1 MQAERDELRE
11 RMRFFTSQSSV
22 DIDEMERAL
31 VYVRYVRSNRHVT
44 SRPKSSRH
52 VLSHIAT

>member
-31 VYVRYVRSNRHVT
+31 VYVRYVRSNRQIAT
-44 SRPKSSRH
+44 SRH
-52 VLSHIAT
+52 A